1 MNQEKEK
8 PFVSIICDV
17 FNHEKYIIDCLNGFA
32 IQKTNFPFEILIHD
46 DASTDN
52 TQQLIKDFLNQHPEL
67 IILPI
72 FQKENQYSKRIG
84 IWEKFQMSRARGK
97 YIALCEGD
105 DYWTDEYKLQKQI
118 DFLESHPEYVMCGHA
133 HKTTFDDKTFQEHY
147 ASKEDYTIEDI
158 LTDSWSIMTASI
170 VYRNHSFTFPTWF
183 KTIRNGDMGLQMLLA
198 TKGKIH
204 FINEIMSVYRIHP
217 GGISA
222 TLKPLSQACWLT
234 YLLFL
239 FNRETN
245 KTYYPLIKERIK
257 LMFKAQIGFA
267 KEYHLRKQALILRLF
282 NAIKTFFP
290 FAIRH
295 LRNTNIQ

>member
-1 MNQEKEK
+1 MEQFQNNCN
-8 PFVSIICDV
+8 PLVSISVITY
-17 FNHEKYIIDCLNGFA
+17 NHEHFIRETLDNILA
-32 IQKTNFPFEILIHD
+32 QKTTFSYEVILGED
-46 DASTDN
+46 CSTDN
-52 TQQLIKDFLNQHPEL
+52 TRAICIEYKNKFPDIIRLRLPETNMGSMNNWL
-67 IILPI
+67 
-72 FQKENQYSKRIG
+72 ENLSNCK
-84 IWEKFQMSRARGK
+84 GK

-105 DYWTDEYKLQKQI
+105 DYWTDEYKLQKLI
-118 DFLESHPEYVMCGHA
+118 DFLESHPDYVMCGHA
-133 HKTTFDDKTFQEHY
+133 HKTTFDNKTFQEHY
-147 ASKEDYTIEDI
+147 GSKEEYTIEDI
-158 LTDSWSIMTASI
+158 LSDSWSIMTASI
-170 VYRNHSFTFPTWF
+170 VYRNHSFKFPTWF
-183 KTIRNGDMGLQMLLA
+183 KTIKNGDMGLQMLLA

-267 KEYHLRKQALILRLF
+267 KEYHLRKQALILQFF
-282 NAIKTFFP
+282 NSIKNIFP

-295 LRNTNIQ
+295 LRNTKIQ